1 MSAKSIRVRPAPDPD
16 LPTRVSP
23 TPGLPTWARKPSVYS
38 SPDNMAAS
46 SGWTDDKDEEIG
58 SNGSIAGLFV
68 EDDEKVGFIVIQ
80 GCEEGYNATEIL
92 PMHTPFLM
100 TNLVSA

>member
-1 MSAKSIRVRPAPDPD
+1 MSAKSIWVMPDPD
-16 LPTRVSP
+16 LPTRASP

-68 EDDEKVGFIVIQ
+68 EDDKKVCYKEIQINKWHRGPQHNLNFVI
-80 GCEEGYNATEIL
+80 T
-92 PMHTPFLM
+92 HTLY
-100 TNLVSA
+100 

>member
-1 MSAKSIRVRPAPDPD
+1 MSAKSIWVMPDPD
-16 LPTRVSP
+16 LPTRASP
-23 TPGLPTWARKPSVYS
+23 APGLPTWARKPSVYS

-68 EDDEKVGFIVIQ
+68 EDDEKVGFNSTCVP
-80 GCEEGYNATEIL
+80 C
-92 PMHTPFLM
+92 
-100 TNLVSA
+100 SANYLQEVALNIEKQP